1 MSLVVRQVTVEDAQ
15 GITEVLNPIIEESL
29 YTILDTTF
37 SVEEEKGFIANF
49 PKQGVFTVAVDAAQN
64 KVVAFQNIEPFASYT
79 KAFDHV
85 GIIGTFVDGES
96 RGKGVSKQ
104 LFQSTF
110 EVAKQKGYEKLFA
123 YVRAD
128 NERALAAYMR
138 QGFEVVGTAKK
149 HAKVGGVYIDEVLI
163 EKFL

>member
-1 MSLVVRQVTVEDAQ
+1 MWGLSVPLLMAKAVVQ
-15 GITEVLNPIIEESL
+15 
-29 YTILDTTF
+29 
-37 SVEEEKGFIANF
+37 
-49 PKQGVFTVAVDAAQN
+49 
-64 KVVAFQNIEPFASYT
+64 
-79 KAFDHV
+79 
-85 GIIGTFVDGES
+85 
-96 RGKGVSKQ
+96 GVSKK

-138 QGFEVVGTAKK
+138 QGFEMVGTAKK